1 MALPCRVMLPHL
13 DSECARASCG
23 YRILALAGIT
33 LKECAATFLWRG
45 GKPLSSELAWPSV
58 DGIRAL
64 QFVIIGVIK
73 DRQSQIAINYFD
85 AQI

>member
-1 MALPCRVMLPHL
+1 MLPRL

-23 YRILALAGIT
+23 YRILALAGIKH
-33 LKECAATFLWRG
+33 KECAATFLWRDV
-45 GKPLSSELAWPSV
+45 KPLSSDLAWSSV

-64 QFVIIGVIK
+64 QFIIIGVIK
-73 DRQSQIAINYFD
+73 DRQSQIAINHFD